1 MSLRAAPARSCT
13 FRCTL
18 RGAGVEGSY
27 MYEYAETKGAYRHTL
42 PQIRA
47 GEYEK
52 VAERIVT
59 KEWEPDFGPA
69 EFIPRWGA
77 TVCGARKL
85 LIAFNINVLVGC
97 AAGVRGRAR
106 SSRRTGWR

>member
-1 MSLRAAPARSCT
+1 
-13 FRCTL
+13 
-18 RGAGVEGSY
+18 